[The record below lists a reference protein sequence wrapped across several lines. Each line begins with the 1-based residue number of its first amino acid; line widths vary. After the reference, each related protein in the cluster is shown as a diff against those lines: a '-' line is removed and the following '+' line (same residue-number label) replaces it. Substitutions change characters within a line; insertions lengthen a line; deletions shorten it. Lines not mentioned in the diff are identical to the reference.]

1 MTEKPMTKGEV
12 RVYLRRVREAVRDA
26 EAALKDGSAEDLLIA
41 ALEIGGC
48 GGEIESALTA
58 NFEEPRGVRG
68 LR

>member
-1 MTEKPMTKGEV
+1 MAEKPMTKAEV
-12 RVYLRRVREAVRDA
+12 RYYLARVRQAVREA
-26 EAALKDGSAEDLLIA
+26 EAALKDGSAEDLRVA

-58 NFEEPRGVRG
+58 DFEEPRGVRG